1 MKQEFV
7 TLPRSVVEQV
17 FYHLIRGDADAV
29 CWADGVIKPA
39 LEQPQR
45 KLTQQDIADSA
56 LLGNIES
63 PFNACMHQEHCKRW
77 KAQADQ
83 QHQGELSSD
92 NDLQCENSHLI
103 TTSSSVP
110 FGYKLVPMEPTEE
123 MLRAGCGS
131 ESPAMFRESL
141 RRETDGQKTVEM
153 VEKIIQRNL
162 NSYRAMLDAAPQPPA
177 VDHPEPAYLL
187 RDLADDISVDALELI
202 AAIRDAGL
210 RDCSIN
216 MRLPA
221 RVCVAMCKRF
231 AEVDRPHGDQWWA
244 IIRVDDLGKIFNSS
258 GRLIATVYGSQADK
272 IVACHNSYTQ
282 QRHKREPL
290 ENEQARRIYNSAT
303 YSASMAVFMTRIDAE
318 HPDAD
323 DKGVSGWLQEAEDRV
338 KHRTIDAAHEI
349 GQAAAP
355 QQGEQEPVAWLHQ
368 CNKRPDLIEMSFS
381 KREPTL
387 ASKGYKAR
395 PLIFGDIA
403 HPQPKREPLTVEQ
416 IAAATGAKPGTPT
429 WPLAVAFTRSIE
441 AAHNIK

>member
-1 MKQEFV
+1 MTQEFV
-7 TLPRSVVEQV
+7 TLPREVVEQV

-45 KLTQQDIADSA
+45 KLTPQDIADSA

-77 KAQADQ
+77 KAQADK
-83 QHQGELSSD
+83 QHHGELSSD

-177 VDHPEPAYLL
+177 
-187 RDLADDISVDALELI
+187 LEQQVEQE
-202 AAIRDAGL
+202 
-210 RDCSIN
+210 ST
-216 MRLPA
+216 
-221 RVCVAMCKRF
+221 CK
-231 AEVDRPHGDQWWA
+231 DS
-244 IIRVDDLGKIFNSS
+244 L
-258 GRLIATVYGSQADK
+258 
-272 IVACHNSYTQ
+272 
-282 QRHKREPL
+282 
-290 ENEQARRIYNSAT
+290 
-303 YSASMAVFMTRIDAE
+303 
-318 HPDAD
+318 
-323 DKGVSGWLQEAEDRV
+323 
-338 KHRTIDAAHEI
+338 
-349 GQAAAP
+349 
-355 QQGEQEPVAWLHQ
+355 QGEQAAVAWLATYTGKVGEPLVYVTSSYELAVENDRNQSPKPLHLHQ
-368 CNKRPDLIEMSFS
+368 QNLNCKSNQKRLATLWGYVKAEQPQVQQ
-381 KREPTL
+381 EPSPVAKIIGMDEEYGPMLLWHRAWADFPVGTKIYTH
-387 ASKGYKAR
+387 S
-395 PLIFGDIA
+395 
-403 HPQPKREPLTVEQ
+403 QPKREPLTDEQ
-416 IAAATGAKPGTPT
+416 IDACFPVQWEGDFYQPWRKT
-429 WPLAVAFTRSIE
+429 VARAIE